1 MALVG
6 GKRRQKKK
14 RMTKQIKQHPLI
26 RKQIAF
32 TDEVFIPSVGM
43 SANFKCKNEP
53 THSGHNVRNGHST
66 GNAFCV
72 NELARDS
79 TVEWKPQHRKL
90 PDM

>member
-1 MALVG
+1 
-6 GKRRQKKK
+6 
-14 RMTKQIKQHPLI
+14 MTKQIKQHPLI

>member
-1 MALVG
+1 MANVD
-6 GKRRQKKK
+6 KKKK

-26 RKQIAF
+26 RKKNAF

-66 GNAFCV
+66 GKAFCV